1 MYLKFLKRIVRT
13 RTRQTLDNLDSLS
26 FSDNLIG
33 YLTCQ
38 GLRAELVTQLEL
50 EFQSLAFRTV
60 QFKALFFLHLEN
72 FALTASFSSFTL
84 EAFFLDFVVYDFEF
98 SGFETFITTTSFYSE
113 ISVFVEQQSTWKAD
127 WWTFAFSLEQEWVP
141 NSFSIII
148 DTIY

>member
-1 MYLKFLKRIVRT
+1 MRT
-13 RTRQTLDNLDSLS
+13 PIRQTLDNIGSLS

-50 EFQSLAFRTV
+50 EFKSLAFRTV

-84 EAFFLDFVVYDFEF
+84 EAFFVDFVSYDFEF
-98 SGFETFITTTSFYSE
+98 SGFETFISSLSFYSE
-113 ISVFVEQQSTWKAD
+113 ISVFFEQQSTWKAD

-141 NSFSIII
+141 NL
-148 DTIY
+148 YNN